1 MAFSVKSLCTPA
13 YLYFVISMVA
23 LAIMALQ
30 NYGNTNIYCLGEYSC
45 GVSNTS
51 IIFLIKLAYVLLW
64 TWILNLICVAGVPS
78 LSWFLVLLPFILMFL
93 LIALM
98 FIA

>member
-1 MAFSVKSLCTPA
+1 MAFSLKSLCTPS
-13 YLYFVISMVA
+13 YLYFVISMIA

-30 NYGNTNIYCLGEYSC
+30 NYGNSNIYCLGEYSC
-45 GVSNTS
+45 GVSSTF
-51 IIFLIKLAYVLLW
+51 IVFLIKLAYILLW
-64 TWILNLICVAGVPS
+64 TWILDLICVAGVPS